1 MNKTNSKF
9 IYSTNRKIET
19 VDNKKDS
26 FVNKTTEIHFRKKNG
41 KNIVIIKF
49 LSDDVLKLKKI
60 SKEIKE
66 SLAIGGSIKKGVPD
80 GTNTSCLTQITLSLP
95 GFGFRFRP
103 RHIMLDA

>member
-1 MNKTNSKF
+1 MNKTNSEF

-19 VDNKKDS
+19 VDNNKDF
-26 FVNKTTEIHFRKKNG
+26 FVDQTTEIHFRKKNG

-66 SLAIGGSIKKGVPD
+66 TLAIGGSIKKGEIILQGNKMEEIIKIIEGKGIKCKRV
-80 GTNTSCLTQITLSLP
+80 G
-95 GFGFRFRP
+95 G
-103 RHIMLDA
+103 

>member
-1 MNKTNSKF
+1 MNKTNSEF

-19 VDNKKDS
+19 VDNNKDF
-26 FVNKTTEIHFRKKNG
+26 FVDQTTEIHFRKKNG

-66 SLAIGGSIKKGVPD
+66 TLAIGGSIKKGEIILQGNKREEIIKILERKGIKCKRV
-80 GTNTSCLTQITLSLP
+80 G
-95 GFGFRFRP
+95 G
-103 RHIMLDA
+103 

>member
-9 IYSTNRKIET
+9 IYSTNRKLET
-19 VDNKKDS
+19 IDNKKDA
-26 FVNKTTEIHFRKKNG
+26 FVETTTEIHFRKKNG

-66 SLAIGGSIKKGVPD
+66 TLAIGGSIKKGEIILQGNKREEIIKILERKGIKCKRV
-80 GTNTSCLTQITLSLP
+80 G
-95 GFGFRFRP
+95 G
-103 RHIMLDA
+103 

>member
-9 IYSTNRKIET
+9 IYSTNRKLET
-19 VDNKKDS
+19 VDNKKDT
-26 FVNKTTEIHFRKKNG
+26 FVEKTTEIHFRKKNG

-66 SLAIGGSIKKGVPD
+66 TLAIGGSIKKGEIILQ
-80 GTNTSCLTQITLSLP
+80 GNKREELLKSLK
-95 GFGFRFRP
+95 GKE
-103 RHIMLDA
+103 LNVKE

>member
-9 IYSTNRKIET
+9 IYSTNRKLET
-19 VDNKKDS
+19 IDNKKDT
-26 FVNKTTEIHFRKKNG
+26 FVEKTTEIHFRKKNG

-66 SLAIGGSIKKGVPD
+66 TLAIGGSIKKGEIILQGNKREEIIKILERKGIKCKRV
-80 GTNTSCLTQITLSLP
+80 G
-95 GFGFRFRP
+95 G
-103 RHIMLDA
+103 

>member
-19 VDNKKDS
+19 LENKEDLFVD
-26 FVNKTTEIHFRKKNG
+26 KTTEIHFRKKNG

-49 LSDDVLKLKKI
+49 LSDDILKLKKL

-66 SLAIGGSIKKGVPD
+66 TLAIGGSIKKGEIILQGNKREEIIKILERKGIKCKRV
-80 GTNTSCLTQITLSLP
+80 G
-95 GFGFRFRP
+95 G
-103 RHIMLDA
+103 

>member
-19 VDNKKDS
+19 ADNKKDA
-26 FVNKTTEIHFRKKNG
+26 FVEKTTEIHFIKKNG

-66 SLAIGGSIKKGVPD
+66 TLAIGGSIKKGEIILQGNKREEIIKILERKGIKCKRV
-80 GTNTSCLTQITLSLP
+80 G
-95 GFGFRFRP
+95 G
-103 RHIMLDA
+103 

>member
-9 IYSTNRKIET
+9 IYSTNKKLET
-19 VDNKKDS
+19 VDNNKDA
-26 FVNKTTEIHFRKKNG
+26 FVEKITEIHFRKKNG

-66 SLAIGGSIKKGVPD
+66 TLAIGGSIKKGEIILQGNKREEIIKILERKGIKCKRV
-80 GTNTSCLTQITLSLP
+80 G
-95 GFGFRFRP
+95 G
-103 RHIMLDA
+103 

>member
-1 MNKTNSKF
+1 MNKTNSEF

-19 VDNKKDS
+19 IDNNKDFFVDQ
-26 FVNKTTEIHFRKKNG
+26 TTEIHFRKKNG

-66 SLAIGGSIKKGVPD
+66 TLAIGGSIKNGEIILQGNKREEIIKILEGKGIKCKRV
-80 GTNTSCLTQITLSLP
+80 G
-95 GFGFRFRP
+95 G
-103 RHIMLDA
+103 

>member
-19 VDNKKDS
+19 VDNKNDL
-26 FVNKTTEIHFRKKNG
+26 FVDKTTEIHFRKKNG

-49 LSDDVLKLKKI
+49 LSDDILKLKKI

-66 SLAIGGSIKKGVPD
+66 TLAIGGSIKKGEIILQGNKREEIIKILERKGIKCKRV
-80 GTNTSCLTQITLSLP
+80 G
-95 GFGFRFRP
+95 G
-103 RHIMLDA
+103 